1 MNISYEG
8 AKANNNQEDYIES
21 LEKTIKKLE
30 KQIDDLEEENI
41 IFSRRIW
48 FLYSIYLDASFV
60 LAKIEKVL
68 GKEKFKKIFD
78 EYSENEKE
86 AVIKHQIEMAKTG
99 LQTLGF
105 AV

>member
-8 AKANNNQEDYIES
+8 AKANDNQKDYIGS
-21 LEKTIKKLE
+21 LKNKIKKLE

-48 FLYSIYLDASFV
+48 FLYSQYLDASYV

-78 EYSENEKE
+78 EYSDEKE
-86 AVIKHQIEMAKTG
+86 GVIEHQIEMAKAG
-99 LQTLGF
+99 LHTMVF
-105 AV
+105 AS